1 MGLDCEALLRRIF
14 WLVFVGC
21 RCELEGRNDNLGI
34 RDSLVLRSEPFGGPE
49 EERDWWMKNAS
60 SMSQDDGKDYFS
72 KSSKS

>member
-49 EERDWWMKNAS
+49 EERDWWMKKCFLNVA
-60 SMSQDDGKDYFS
+60 G
-72 KSSKS
+72 